1 MKEKVC
7 KFNLINKPI
16 VRGIAIFL
24 VVWITNFNMSHW
36 SGTYR
41 YLFYDKKVAGELS
54 IDHEVCGD
62 DCWLPDWFFKH
73 EDDNAWGFELWLKEE
88 CWLVYCCILTSCISL
103 FLLKFKD
110 NRLLNYEEDGNASNF
125 LRTNREIVQTSINI
139 ATAFFVPYKTTWDI
153 EGEDVD
159 ERNRRTTWGILVMR
173 WVSVV

>member
-1 MKEKVC
+1 
-7 KFNLINKPI
+7 
-16 VRGIAIFL
+16 
-24 VVWITNFNMSHW
+24 MSHW

-41 YLFYDKKVAGELS
+41 YLFYDKEGELS
-54 IDHEVCGD
+54 IDHEVCGLKIEC
-62 DCWLPDWFFKH
+62 DCCFSDHFFKH
-73 EDDNAWGFELWLKEE
+73 TDDNAWGFELWLKEE
-88 CWLVYCCILTSCISL
+88 CWLVYCCVLTSFISL

-139 ATAFFVPYKTTWDI
+139 ATAFFVPYQTTWDI